1 MPEHSIRELANA
13 IHKLHG
19 CDSTHIGTVT
29 VTETFEDEVVWTGE
43 VEIFELIDH
52 PITQRAYA
60 WAYET
65 DSGKLRHVA
74 VLHKPP
80 VDSARAAVRAVIA
93 AESRANN

>member
-1 MPEHSIRELANA
+1 MPEHSIRELADA

-19 CDSTHIGTVT
+19 CDSTHIGTVA

-65 DSGKLRHVA
+65 DSGKLA
-74 VLHKPP
+74 
-80 VDSARAAVRAVIA
+80 ARGCAPQAACGLSEGGCQGCYRG
-93 AESRANN
+93 

>member
-1 MPEHSIRELANA
+1 MQDNSVSTLHHTIRR
-13 IHKLHG
+13 LHG
-19 CDSTHIGTVT
+19 CDSTHIGTVA